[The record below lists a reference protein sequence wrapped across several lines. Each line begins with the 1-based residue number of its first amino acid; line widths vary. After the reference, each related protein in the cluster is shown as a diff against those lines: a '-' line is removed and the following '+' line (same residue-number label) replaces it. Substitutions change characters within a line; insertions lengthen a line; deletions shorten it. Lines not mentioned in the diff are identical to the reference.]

1 MFNNGSLQEPM
12 GSNEERDNIK
22 NIVSGVLVVDKPIG
36 LTSHDVVQIIRR
48 GTGIRRAGHT
58 GTLDPR
64 ASGVLVILIGPAVRL
79 SEYVSA
85 SDKRYQATIRLGSST
100 DTYDAEGTITKSS
113 SIDDI
118 TEEQFVAALP
128 HFIGEIEQ
136 TPPPYSA
143 VKVQGRKAYDM
154 ARDGEEFQLEP
165 RMINVY
171 SLEVLEW
178 APPEVVIDVYCSSGT
193 YVRSLANDL
202 GNELGTGAHLVGLRR
217 TKSGRFTLRD
227 AVPLRRLQE
236 AFEAGNW
243 YRFLIPAAEALA
255 DWPILELD
263 ADQVELVRH
272 GHRIPAKPEHK
283 GLARGVSEQG
293 DLVALMEVDEENREW
308 QPRKVF
314 FQS

>member
-1 MFNNGSLQEPM
+1 MMLNMDGKDRM
-12 GSNEERDNIK
+12 DRDNLK
-22 NIVSGVLVVDKPIG
+22 NVVSGVLVVDKPVG

-64 ASGVLVILIGPAVRL
+64 ASGVLVVLVGPAVRL

-100 DTYDAEGTITKSS
+100 DTYDSEGSITNSAAVGEIS
-113 SIDDI
+113 
-118 TEEQFVAALP
+118 EEEFDEILQQFV
-128 HFIGEIEQ
+128 GEMEQ
-136 TPPPYSA
+136 VPPPYSA
-143 VKVQGRKAYDM
+143 VKVKGRKAYEM
-154 ARDGEEFQLEP
+154 AREGEEVDLEP

-178 APPEVVIDVYCSSGT
+178 APPEAVIDVYCSSGT
-193 YVRSLANDL
+193 YVRSLAHDL
-202 GNELGTGAHLVGLRR
+202 GKSLGTGAHLVGLRR

-236 AFEAGNW
+236 AFDAGNW
-243 YRFLIPAAEALA
+243 YQYLIPAAEALA
-255 DWPILELD
+255 DWPMVELD

-272 GHRIPAKPEHK
+272 GHRVPAEGEVK
-283 GLARGVSEQG
+283 GWARGVSQQG
-293 DLVALMEVDEENREW
+293 DLVALMLADEDTNEW
-308 QPRKVF
+308 QPKKVF

>member
-1 MFNNGSLQEPM
+1 MMDTEQVQ
-12 GSNEERDNIK
+12 DV
-22 NIVSGVLVVDKPIG
+22 VSGVLVVDKPIG

-64 ASGVLVILIGPAVRL
+64 ASGVLVVLVGPAVRL

-100 DTYDAEGTITKSS
+100 DTYDADGTATSPTVPVDSISEEKFTEVLQDFIGTI
-113 SIDDI
+113 
-118 TEEQFVAALP
+118 EQV
-128 HFIGEIEQ
+128 
-136 TPPPYSA
+136 PPPYSA
-143 VKVQGRKAYDM
+143 VKVKGRKAYEM
-154 ARDGEEFQLEP
+154 ARQGEEVDLEP
-165 RMINVY
+165 RTIQVY
-171 SLEVLEW
+171 SLEILEW

-193 YVRSLANDL
+193 YVRSLAHDL
-202 GNELGTGAHLVGLRR
+202 GRDLGCGAHLIGLRR

-236 AFEAGNW
+236 AFTAGEW
-243 YRFLIPAAEALA
+243 YRYLIPAAEALA
-255 DWPILELD
+255 DWPMVELD

-272 GHRIPAKPEHK
+272 GHRVPAAPGSKAW
-283 GLARGVSEQG
+283 ARGVSEQG
-293 DLVALMEVDEENREW
+293 DLVALLEFDTETGEW
-308 QPRKVF
+308 QPKKVF